1 MDNIFTEHMVKDK
14 VLHAMKLCMR
24 NKKLAKSILN
34 DPNSVGDM
42 EQWHM
47 QCIKA
52 NANIGVLSYLYE
64 CLFYEDVDLDALEK
78 EIQNEQN

>member
-1 MDNIFTEHMVKDK
+1 MDNIFTEQMVRDK
-14 VLHAMKLCMR
+14 VLHTLKLCMR
-24 NKKLAKSILN
+24 NKNLAESILN

-64 CLFYEDVDLDALEK
+64 CLFYEDVDFESLKK
-78 EIQNEQN
+78 EIETDA